1 MKKNSKRNLFI
12 IILLIF
18 FVFGCSKKEVAQLN
32 DFNYTSRLFIDYLAK
47 MSEKHKIFNFDKE
60 IRIATTKDLVFTN
73 KYVVPY
79 LFMETLEQTND
90 YFINADRDAIN
101 EIAQETTKNIV
112 LRRALYLES
121 LKNSITVS
129 DTEIAEIL
137 DEVSEGEA
145 DYFERK
151 FGVNKSFFIN
161 EAKISL
167 YNKKYQDL
175 LALKAGID
183 VQDSEIENFYNNN
196 PTLSY
201 VKPRV
206 IAKQIFFSTEDLSE
220 YQIQK
225 KYEKAE
231 TVLNKLN
238 EGEDFAKLALIY
250 SEEEGTKYIG
260 GIISEYIEKGMLVKE
275 LDGSIFNM
283 KEGELSPIIKTV
295 FGYHIVKIDKI
306 MEERRKSI
314 DELRVEIVYMLKIKK
329 EKECLI
335 KYNEKTLKMQK
346 LKISKIIKS

>member
-1 MKKNSKRNLFI
+1 MKKNSKKNLFI
-12 IILLIF
+12 IILSIF
-18 FVFGCSKKEVAQLN
+18 FVFGCSKKEVAKLN
-32 DFNYTSRLFIDYLAK
+32 DFNYTSQLFINYLAK
-47 MSEKHKIFNFDKE
+47 MSGKHKIFNFDKE

-73 KYVVPY
+73 KYVVPF
-79 LFMETLEQTND
+79 LFMETVEQTDD

-101 EIAQETTKNIV
+101 ETALETTKNIV

-129 DTEIAEIL
+129 DTEIADIL

-183 VQDSEIENFYNNN
+183 VQDSEIEDFYNNN

-206 IAKQIFFSTEDLSE
+206 IARQIFFLTDNLPA
-220 YQIQK
+220 YKIQN

-275 LDGSIFNM
+275 LDGAIFNM

-314 DELRVEIVYMLKIKK
+314 DELRDEIVFILKIKK
-329 EKECLI
+329 EKEYLI
-335 KYNEKTLKMQK
+335 KYNEKMLKMQK

>member
-1 MKKNSKRNLFI
+1 MKKNSKKNLFI
-12 IILLIF
+12 IILSIF
-18 FVFGCSKKEVAQLN
+18 FVFGCTKKEVAQLN

-47 MSEKHKIFNFDKE
+47 MSGKHKIFNFDKE

-206 IAKQIFFSTEDLSE
+206 IARQIFFLTENLPA
-220 YQIQK
+220 YKIQK
-225 KYEKAE
+225 KYEKAV

-238 EGEDFAKLALIY
+238 EGGDFAKLARIY

-275 LDGSIFNM
+275 LDGAIFNM

-306 MEERRKSI
+306 MEERYRSLE
-314 DELRVEIVYMLKIKK
+314 ELRDEIVYILKIKK
-329 EKECLI
+329 EKEYLI
-335 KYNEKTLKMQK
+335 KYNEKMLKMHK
-346 LKISKIIKS
+346 FKISKTIKS